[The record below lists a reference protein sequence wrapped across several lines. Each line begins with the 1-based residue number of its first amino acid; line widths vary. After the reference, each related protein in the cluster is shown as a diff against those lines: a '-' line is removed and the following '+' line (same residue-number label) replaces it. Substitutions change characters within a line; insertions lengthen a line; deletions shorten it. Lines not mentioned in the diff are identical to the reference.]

1 MSLIIN
7 GTEVTEVKVNG
18 VSVTE
23 VRVVTSG
30 SSDYVVVFSTGSSDI
45 PMASSY
51 SLFDIADFYGSSWQN
66 ESQVD
71 YGLILYDKVA
81 QIQERLFNGK
91 RNIVYLFD
99 SLNAHYNFNY
109 SAFADTYSAFAET
122 FDVTDIYKNNNC
134 DTPIGFLDSMGVRY
148 PPSTI
153 YTTFDIIDSQKAA
166 DSEGDY
172 SSYIPCFGGA
182 LKYGVTISPS
192 LFNVPYSEKDYFY
205 NITEDSTVFSNGNN
219 IVLIWIDENM
229 TDARLGFILIKIAH
243 EETGFVSTITS
254 GANQKLMILLAGN
267 ETIESFNHYAGI
279 ILNHVPYLTN
289 RPVDFNILR
298 NYNAWKNELGTILTE
313 TPTNDCFYMF
323 PVPLTKL
330 FIKSQ
335 GWDWSDYLGRKNAYI
350 ANALNTLWATDSS
363 GQTQYFHDFLIRFDD
378 LEIDKSQNHH
388 VLEAMASRGGTPK
401 FYIPNYIYNMV
412 NMLDSN
418 KFKALVRP
426 FALYTDQINLGVE
439 GNMAATNCTA
449 IANTFDHVYLGYRLS
464 FLLNHNVE
472 ADENDI
478 SWSPL
483 FKKIIA
489 TEKQRSNA
497 DSLTNAE
504 FLFAMNMALN
514 EITINCID
522 ERTWTIDIREIVIGS
537 Q

>member
-51 SLFDIADFYGSSWQN
+51 SPFSITDFYESSWQN

-71 YGLILYDKVA
+71 YGLIPYDKVA
-81 QIQERLFNGK
+81 QIQEILFNGK
-91 RNIVYLFD
+91 RDIVYLFD

-109 SAFADTYSAFAET
+109 SAFADTYG
-122 FDVTDIYKNNNC
+122 VTDIYKNNNC
-134 DTPIGFLDSMGVRY
+134 DTPIGFLDSMGVSN

-192 LFNVPYSEKDYFY
+192 LFNVSYSEKDYFY
-205 NITEDSTVFSNGNN
+205 NMTEDSTVFSDGNN

-229 TDARLGFILIKIAH
+229 TDARLGFILDKIAND
-243 EETGFVSTITS
+243 ETGFVSTITS

-279 ILNHVPYLTN
+279 ISNHVQYLTN
-289 RPVDFNILR
+289 RPVDFSILQ
-298 NYNAWKNELGTILTE
+298 NYNAWEGELNTILTE

-323 PVPLTKL
+323 PVPLTKT
-330 FIKSQ
+330 FIESQ
-335 GWDWSDYLGRKNAYI
+335 GWDWSNYLGRKNTYI
-350 ANALNTLWATDSS
+350 ENALNTLWATDSS

-378 LEIDKSQNHH
+378 LEINKSQNGR
-388 VLEAMASRGGTPK
+388 VLAAMTSRGGTPK

-418 KFKALVRP
+418 KSEAPLRP

-449 IANTFDHVYLGYRLS
+449 IANTFDQVYLGYRLS
-464 FLLNHNVE
+464 FLLNHNVD

-483 FKKIIA
+483 FKRIIA

-504 FLFAMNMALN
+504 FFSAMNMALN
-514 EITINCID
+514 EIATNRIN
-522 ERTWTIDIREIVIGS
+522 ERTWTIDIGEIVIGS

>member
-23 VRVVTSG
+23 VRVVMSG

-45 PMASSY
+45 PVASSY
-51 SLFDIADFYGSSWQN
+51 SPFGITDFYESSWQN
-66 ESQVD
+66 EGQVD
-71 YGLILYDKVA
+71 YGLIPYDKVA
-81 QIQERLFNGK
+81 QAQEILFNGK
-91 RNIVYLFD
+91 KDIVYLFD

-109 SAFADTYSAFAET
+109 SAFVDTYEA
-122 FDVTDIYKNNNC
+122 TDIYKNNNC
-134 DTPIGFLDSMGVRY
+134 DTPIGFLDSMGVSN

-166 DSEGDY
+166 DSEANY
-172 SSYIPCFGGA
+172 SSYVPCFGGA

-192 LFNVPYSEKDYFY
+192 LFNVSYSEKDYFY
-205 NITEDSTVFSNGNN
+205 NMTEDSTVFSDGNN

-229 TDARLGFILIKIAH
+229 TDARLGFILDGIANG
-243 EETGFVSTITS
+243 ETGFVSTITS
-254 GANQKLMILLAGN
+254 GTNQKLMILLAGN

-279 ILNHVPYLTN
+279 ISNHVQYLGN
-289 RPVDFNILR
+289 RPVDFSILQ
-298 NYNAWKNELGTILTE
+298 NYNAWEGELNTILTE

-323 PVPLTKL
+323 PVPLTKT
-330 FIKSQ
+330 FIESQ
-335 GWDWSDYLGRKNAYI
+335 GWDWSNYLGLKNTYLE
-350 ANALNTLWATDSS
+350 NALDTLWATDSS

-378 LEIDKSQNHH
+378 LEINKSQNGR
-388 VLEAMASRGGTPK
+388 VLAAMTRRGGTPK

-412 NMLDSN
+412 NILDSN
-418 KFKALVRP
+418 KSEAPVRP
-426 FALYTDQINLGVE
+426 FALYTDQINLGTE

-449 IANTFDHVYLGYRLS
+449 IANTFDQVYLGYRLS
-464 FLLNHNVE
+464 FLLNHNVD
-472 ADENDI
+472 ANENDI

-504 FLFAMNMALN
+504 FFSAMNTALN
-514 EITINCID
+514 EITANSVN
-522 ERTWTIDIREIVIGS
+522 ERTWTINIGEVVIGA